1 MPGPEPLAKR
11 HGTAMC
17 NAWCSHQERGTS
29 ERQATN
35 GHISNIAGGKY
46 LQRVHRACVIVSGRA
61 HSLELA
67 SAHSSPF
74 KIDRVGGEKNACC

>member
-1 MPGPEPLAKR
+1 MPGPETLAKR

-17 NAWCSHQERGTS
+17 NAWCSQQERGTS

-35 GHISNIAGGKY
+35 GHISNIAGCKY
-46 LQRVHRACVIVSGRA
+46 LQRARRAWAIVSGCA

-67 SAHSSPF
+67 SAHLSPL
-74 KIDRVGGEKNACC
+74 